1 MGELRIIGIFIMAV
15 VFFGTLS
22 GTVTGQIMRLNI
34 DPPFRI
40 KNILCLASDGGGCEY
55 WSVGGLGNLVVLSK
69 EQRVSRTISKNDLN
83 AIFAI
88 GPRRFVVVGNNGEIL
103 VSTDSGRT
111 WKRRISAIDSNLNG
125 VHCRSEVRCAIVG
138 DNGYILLGSPEGQ
151 WEVRSIFERVDLFD
165 VQFLTDSIGYAVGDR
180 GLLVR
185 TLDAGRSWTQVQIP
199 FSAQHA
205 KSSVELPTLETI
217 FFRDPKNGCVAGG
230 VFGSGVVACTANGGE
245 TWRISSFE
253 GHFVGIIWTRSKG
266 IILVDKYG
274 NNYHSENQGI
284 AWKKLKD

>member
-1 MGELRIIGIFIMAV
+1 MSRSRFIGIFIMAV

-22 GTVTGQIMRLNI
+22 GTVTAQIMRLNI

-55 WSVGGLGNLVVLSK
+55 WSVGGFGNLVVLS
-69 EQRVSRTISKNDLN
+69 EEHRVSRTISKDDLN

-88 GPRRFVVVGNNGEIL
+88 RPNRFVVVGNNGEIL
-103 VSTDSGRT
+103 VSTDSGLT
-111 WKRRISAIDSNLNG
+111 WKQRKSAIDLNLNG
-125 VHCRSEVRCAIVG
+125 VHCRSDVRCAIVG

-185 TLDAGRSWTQVQIP
+185 TLDAGRSWTQVKIP
-199 FSAQHA
+199 FTSQHA
-205 KSSVELPTLETI
+205 NSSVELPTLETI
-217 FFRDPKNGCVAGG
+217 YFRDSKNGCVAGG
-230 VFGSGVVACTANGGE
+230 VLGSGVVACTADGGE

-274 NNYHSENQGI
+274 NNYNSGNKGI
-284 AWKKLKD
+284 SWEQLKD